1 MRRAN
6 LTLLFTCLILRVLN
20 AEEIDTTKI
29 SNTFQ
34 LGEIIVLAPRTN
46 NTVSQTL
53 NLQMNNINVSE
64 ALRSVPS
71 VIFANMGG
79 RFEPTIIV
87 RGFDIRGIP
96 VFVDGIPLQM
106 PYDGDIDLGQ
116 LSTFDYSQ
124 VSLTKGI
131 APMSLGPN
139 TIGGSINL
147 VSFQPT
153 DKVDVQAITGWG
165 SGNTYEY
172 GINAGSRGEKFFVQG
187 SYYERHTDYFML
199 SHSYQPT
206 TYQSD
211 RKRDN
216 SYSDFRKVNL
226 KIGYIAAPDQEFTL
240 NYQYQNNAKGNP
252 PYSGIDDKQSTRF
265 WQWPVWERQSLY
277 FISKNKINANNDI
290 KTSIYTDKFYNVMK
304 SYDDQSYTTQNKKY
318 AFTSIYNDRNLGGNV
333 ILSNTSVTNNQL
345 NFSVQINRNEHKSH
359 NEGNP
364 QLTNSDFVWSAGL
377 DDRCLINEKWSLTGG
392 LSYARQKSLKEED
405 QVTDEGITEFP
416 QNSHQ
421 AVNAQLSANWIA
433 TQQFS
438 MSAYVARKTRFAT
451 LKERYSYKMGQGL
464 PNPDLQPEKATHI
477 DISLQYGVSK
487 NLSFNSSMYYIRLH
501 DVIQSVDGIEGNLTQ
516 IQNAGEARFSGF
528 DVSLHYL
535 ILKNLDL
542 TTSYSFIIQKN
553 KTNPELRFTDVPKHK
568 AWSNLSYQPTNWA
581 KVSLTHEYY
590 SRRYSRSYGITADE
604 FHLFNLQGSLSW
616 KQFTLYTGIKNLFD
630 TNYAYAEGYPEAG
643 RNYFTKL
650 VFELN

>member
-6 LTLLFTCLILRVLN
+6 LTFLFTCLILPALY
-20 AEEIDTTKI
+20 AEEIDTTKL

-34 LGEIIVLAPRTN
+34 LGEIIVLAPRTD

-79 RFEPTIIV
+79 RFEPTVIV

-131 APMSLGPN
+131 SPMSLGPN

-153 DKVDVQAITGWG
+153 AEVNLQAIIGLA
-165 SGNTYEY
+165 SGNTSEY
-172 GINAGSRGEKFFVQG
+172 GVNAGSRREKFYAQG
-187 SYYERHTDYFML
+187 SYYERHTDYFTL

-206 TYQSD
+206 TYQPD
-211 RKRDN
+211 RRRDN

-226 KIGYIAAPDQEFTL
+226 KIGYLSSPSQEFTL

-277 FISKNKINANNDI
+277 FISKNKINTNNDI

-333 ILSNTSVTNNQL
+333 IISNTSLTNNQL

-359 NEGNP
+359 NEGSP

-377 DDRCLINEKWSLTGG
+377 DDRYLINEKWSLTGG

-405 QVTDEGITEFP
+405 QVTDERITEFP

-433 TQQFS
+433 NEQFS
-438 MSAYVARKTRFAT
+438 MSAYVAQKTRFAT
-451 LKERYSYKMGQGL
+451 LKERYSYKMGEGL
-464 PNPDLQPEKATHI
+464 PNPGLQPEKATHI
-477 DISLQYGVSK
+477 DISLQYGVSE
-487 NLSFNSSMYYIRLH
+487 NLSFNSSMYYIQLH
-501 DVIQSVDGIEGNLTQ
+501 DVIQSVNGIEGNLTQ
-516 IQNAGEARFSGF
+516 IQNAGEARFNGF

-535 ILKNLDL
+535 ILRNLDL

-568 AWSNLSYQPTNWA
+568 VWSNLSYHPTNWA

-590 SRRYSRSYGITADE
+590 SRRYSRSYGIMADE
-604 FHLFNLQGSLSW
+604 FHLFNLQGSFAW

-650 VFELN
+650 VFQLN